1 MSSDQVTQGFAQ
13 SGLRNSEDGD
23 GTASAGN
30 LFLNSRKFKRTRVF
44 QLAWEDMRVF
54 QAVSQTTL
62 AKSRLNKTNI
72 NSLNKIIVCFKG
84 YDEDKRGILNYKL
97 FFLTFESI
105 KILGGRIAKNGGS
118 ER

>member
-1 MSSDQVTQGFAQ
+1 MQVERPFEDLQSNLLLRAGSSVSSDQVTRGFAQ

-30 LFLNSRKFKRTRVF
+30 LFLNSRKFKRSRVF
-44 QLAWEDMRVF
+44 QLAWEDMRMF

-84 YDEDKRGILNYKL
+84 TGLSY
-97 FFLTFESI
+97 
-105 KILGGRIAKNGGS
+105 RI
-118 ER
+118 